1 MERKKINQVVISGEG
16 DILEVR
22 KTVRN
27 EAAALGFGPTDITRI
42 VTAASELA
50 RNVFRFAGD
59 GVMLC
64 AQLSADG
71 RIGLE
76 LVFEDQGPGIEN
88 IGQAME
94 RGFTTGGGLG
104 LGLPGAKRLVDQM
117 DIVSAPGQG
126 TRVTVVKWRG
136 SKAA

>member
-1 MERKKINQVVISGEG
+1 MERNKVNRVDIASEG

-27 EAAALGFGPTDITRI
+27 ESADLGFGPTDITRI

-50 RNVFRFAGD
+50 RNVFRFAGC
-59 GVMLC
+59 GTMLC
-64 AQLSADG
+64 TRVFGDG
-71 RIGLE
+71 HNGLE
-76 LVFEDQGPGIEN
+76 LVFADQGPGIEN
-88 IGQAME
+88 IDQAME

-104 LGLPGAKRLVDQM
+104 LGLPGTKRLMDQM
-117 DIVSAPGQG
+117 EIVSAPGQG
-126 TRVTVVKWRG
+126 TRVTVVKWLN